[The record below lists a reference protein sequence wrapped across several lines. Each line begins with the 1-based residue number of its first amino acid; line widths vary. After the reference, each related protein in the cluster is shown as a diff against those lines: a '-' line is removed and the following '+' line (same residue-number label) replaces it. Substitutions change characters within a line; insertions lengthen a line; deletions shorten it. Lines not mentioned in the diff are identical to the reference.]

1 MISSETLILLRPD
14 CLPWSHKLTTKSK
27 NKLQTALNLLQ
38 QALAETDRQDAL
50 NAIERATEAIEPLE
64 IIEIEELLPT
74 NTSLEAW
81 EIDDFD
87 RFFSLKHVQA
97 TEPAICLVASLLM
110 GYRALLQLDSCILF
124 ESNYPKIE
132 TQKSGF
138 TSCVKLFARVFDLH
152 LEEIP

>member
-27 NKLQTALNLLQ
+27 DKLQTALNLLQ
-38 QALAETDRQDAL
+38 QALAATERQDAL
-50 NAIERATEAIEPLE
+50 NAIDRAIEAIEPIE
-64 IIEIEELLPT
+64 IIEIEEIIPT
-74 NTSLEAW
+74 NISLEAW

-87 RFFSLKHVQA
+87 QFFSLKHVQA

-124 ESNYPKIE
+124 ESMHLEVE

-138 TSCVKLFARVFDLH
+138 QSCLKLLARVFDLH